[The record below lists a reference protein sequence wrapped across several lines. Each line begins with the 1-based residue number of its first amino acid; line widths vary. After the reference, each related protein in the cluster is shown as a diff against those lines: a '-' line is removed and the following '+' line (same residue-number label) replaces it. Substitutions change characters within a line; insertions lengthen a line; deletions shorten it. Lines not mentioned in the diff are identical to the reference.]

1 MITYLTKD
9 ITTVERG
16 IIAHGCNCRGV
27 MGSGVALAIRNKW
40 PIVYDRY
47 HKLFEEYKNVR
58 MKLLGYV
65 QLVDL
70 TNGDETLLVANVH
83 TQLNYGRDNLVYAD
97 IDAVKHGLS
106 RVISD
111 AAGLSLPLY
120 LPRIGCGL
128 GGLDWD
134 TQVGPI
140 LEQLNREDVEIYVCD
155 L

>member
-16 IIAHGCNCRGV
+16 IVAHGCNCQGK
-27 MGSGVALAIRNKW
+27 MGSGVALAVRKKW
-40 PIVYDRY
+40 PIAYEQY

-65 QLVDL
+65 QLVDT
-70 TNGDETLLVANVH
+70 TNGDETLLVANIH
-83 TQLNYGRDNLVYAD
+83 TQVNYGHDGRVYAD
-97 IDAVKHGLS
+97 VDAIRQGLT
-106 RVISD
+106 RVIKY
-111 AAGLSLPLY
+111 AADLKLPLY
-120 LPRIGCGL
+120 LPRIGCSL
-128 GGLDWD
+128 GGLKWD

-140 LEQLNREDVEIYVCD
+140 LEQLDHEDVEIYVCD